1 MSIKFDMRRFD
12 IRGIILVRYNMDPQK
27 NQPDNYNKL
36 LIGLLGQIPGFSL
49 PSVALQEGG
58 FFYG

>member
-1 MSIKFDMRRFD
+1 MRRFD